1 MSLYAIIVAGGTGSR
16 MQSEVPKQF
25 IPVGRLPVLMHT
37 LTRFYQAFPSIQII
51 LVLPEKDISTWN
63 TLCKQYTFTVPHLQV
78 PGGETRF
85 HSVKNGL
92 QAITATD
99 GLVAIH
105 DGVRPFVPVATIKH
119 SFDVA
124 REKGCAITVIPL
136 KDSIRKVSVDG
147 TSQTVDRTH
156 FRLVQTPQTFQLPVI
171 RQSFLQAVHTHFTDD
186 ASVAEAAGFQL
197 SLIDGSYENIKIT
210 TPEDLLWAEAFLK
223 KKA

>member
-25 IPVGRLPVLMHT
+25 IPVGGLPILMHT

-63 TLCKQYTFTVPHLQV
+63 TLCNQYTFTVSHLQV

-85 HSVKNGL
+85 HSVQNGL

-105 DGVRPFVPVATIKH
+105 DGVRPFVPLATIKH
-119 SFDVA
+119 SFDEA

-136 KDSIRKVSVDG
+136 KDSIRKVNVDG

-171 RQSFLQAVHTHFTDD
+171 RQSFSQAVHTNFTDD

-210 TPEDLLWAEAFLK
+210 TPEDLLWAEAFLMK
-223 KKA
+223 KT